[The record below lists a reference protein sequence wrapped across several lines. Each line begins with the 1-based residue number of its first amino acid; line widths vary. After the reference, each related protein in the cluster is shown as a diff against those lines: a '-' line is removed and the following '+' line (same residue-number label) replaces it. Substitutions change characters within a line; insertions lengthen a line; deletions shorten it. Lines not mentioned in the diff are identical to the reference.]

1 MSVFPARA
9 RLGVLA
15 IGVSAGLVVAGLA
28 PTATAVPTPAPEPT
42 AAPGRYIVTLAQN
55 PVATYDGS
63 LPGLAATKPEQG
75 RKVSTTSRAARAYQT
90 YLAKEQTRVAARVGA
105 KPARRY
111 AVSLNAFTASLTTG
125 QARALQRNSDV
136 VSVTKDTFRVA
147 TNDRNSTDYLH
158 LSGKNGLWSQLGGKS
173 KAGRGVVV
181 GVLDTGIWP
190 ESKSFAG
197 APLGKT
203 APGPKDKYLPYRSGG
218 KITMTKSDGST
229 FTGTC
234 ETGEQWT
241 AKLCNTKLVGARYF
255 GKTFLSQNPDTDE
268 TDFISPRDGG
278 GHGSHTASTAAG
290 NAGVAATVDN
300 RDFGKIS
307 GVAPAAKIAAYK
319 VLWEGKTTSGGYTSD
334 IIAGIDAAVSD
345 GVDVINYSIGSSSE
359 SPADDPTSLA
369 FLSAASAGIFVSA
382 SAGNSGPGAGT
393 LDNTG
398 PWVTTVAASTI
409 APYEGTVQLGN
420 GASYLGVTTTVTGP
434 VGPRPLVEGAAV
446 KTAAATVADAAICSP
461 KTLDPAKV
469 SGKIVVCDRGGVDR
483 VAKSDEVNRAG
494 GVGMVLANLT
504 DNSLD
509 ADSHVI
515 PTVIVN
521 PPASQAIKTYAATPG
536 ATATLRKG
544 NLTATTI
551 PYPQIAGFSSRGP
564 SAATKGDVLK
574 PDIAAPG
581 VAILAAVAP
590 PSNKGRNFDF
600 YSGTSMAA
608 PHIAG
613 VAALYYGV
621 RPHWSP
627 MKVKSAM
634 MTTARNTK
642 TNAGK
647 AATDPYA
654 QGAGEVRPRQ
664 AFNPGLVYPSGDRDW
679 LAYLEGLGIETGTG
693 VKAKDPSDYNT
704 PSIAIGELLGSQ
716 TVTRR
721 VTAVKP
727 GLYRALISVPGFRT
741 KVSPSIL
748 SFTSKGET
756 KTFKVTF
763 TRTSAPFGKPATGF
777 LRWKGRGVTV
787 RSPIAVTPQ
796 VVSAPQT
803 VTGIGAYGAITY
815 SITPGVSGPF
825 PIKKFGLAS
834 GTAEDG
840 QVTAGEQKEYTTTVP
855 AGAKVAQFSV
865 RTPNTT
871 SDLDLAVYQ
880 VIDGQR
886 VLVGQSATGA
896 ANETVTLTA
905 PAAGEYIAQVAG
917 FANAAGTTTTP
928 FSFRA
933 AVVTTTSAE
942 GNFTVTPTNP
952 VAVVGRPIQIK
963 ASWSG
968 VDANTPYLGWI
979 EYPDGSGT
987 IVKIN

>member
-1 MSVFPARA
+1 MFG
-9 RLGVLA
+9 LT
-15 IGVSAGLVVAGLA
+15 AGLVLAGG
-28 PTATAVPTPAPEPT
+28 TPAAAAPVPPLPEPT
-42 AAPGRYIVTLAQN
+42 ATPGRYIVTLAQK
-55 PVATYDGS
+55 PIATYDGS
-63 LPGLAATKPEQG
+63 VPGLAATKPDDG
-75 RKVSTTSRAARAYQT
+75 RKVSTTSTAAREYES
-90 YLAKEQTRVAARVGA
+90 YLVKEQTQVAARVGA

-111 AVSLNAFTASLTTG
+111 AVALNAFTASLTTG
-125 QARALQRNSDV
+125 QVRALERSSDV
-136 VSVTKDTFRVA
+136 VSVTKDAFRVA
-147 TNDRNSTDYLH
+147 TDDKNSTDYLK
-158 LSGKNGLWSQLGGKS
+158 LSGANGLWSQLGGTS

-197 APLGKT
+197 ARLGSKPD
-203 APGPKDKYLPYRSGG
+203 AKDKYVPYRSGG
-218 KITMTKSDGST
+218 KITMQKSDGST

-234 ETGEQWT
+234 QTGEQWT
-241 AKLCNTKLVGARYF
+241 ASSCNTKLIGARYF

-319 VLWEGKTTSGGYTSD
+319 VLWEGKNTSGGYNSD
-334 IIAGIDAAVSD
+334 IVSGIDAAVSD

-359 SPADDPTSLA
+359 SPADDPVSLA

-420 GASYLGVTTTVTGP
+420 GASYLGVSTTVTSP
-434 VGPRPLVEGAAV
+434 VGPRPLVLAVAV
-446 KTAAATVADAAICSP
+446 KTTAAADAAAAICTP
-461 KTLDPAKV
+461 DTLDPAKV
-469 SGKIVVCDRGGVDR
+469 AGTIVVCDRGGVDR
-483 VAKSDEVNRAG
+483 VAKSDEVKRAG
-494 GVGMVLANLT
+494 GVGMVLTNLT
-504 DNSLD
+504 ENSLD
-509 ADSHVI
+509 ADSHMV

-521 PPASQAIKTYAATPG
+521 PPASPAIKAYAATAG
-536 ATATLRKG
+536 ATATLRRG
-544 NLTATTI
+544 NLTSTTI

-564 SAATKGDVLK
+564 SAASNGDLLK

-613 VAALYYGV
+613 VAALYFGV
-621 RPHWSP
+621 HPRWSP

-642 TNAGK
+642 TSTGK
-647 AATDPYA
+647 KLTDPYA
-654 QGAGEVRPRQ
+654 QGAGEVRPTK
-664 AFNPGLVYPSGDRDW
+664 AFNPGLVYPSADRDW
-679 LAYLEGLGIETGTG
+679 LAYLEGLGIDTGTG

-704 PSIAIGELLGSQ
+704 PSIAVGELLGRQ

-727 GLYRALISVPGFRT
+727 GLYRALVSVPGVQAR
-741 KVSPSIL
+741 VSPSIL
-748 SFTSKGET
+748 NFSAKGET

-763 TRTSAPFGKPATGF
+763 TRTSASFGKAATGF
-777 LRWKGRGVTV
+777 LRWKGQGVTV
-787 RSPIAVTPQ
+787 RSPIAVTPK
-796 VVSAPQT
+796 VVSAPDT
-803 VTGIGAYGAITY
+803 VTGTGTAGTISYQV
-815 SITPGVSGPF
+815 TPGVAGPF
-825 PIKKFGLAS
+825 PITKFGLAS
-834 GTAEDG
+834 GTAENGDVAAG
-840 QVTAGEQKEYTTTVP
+840 QEKQYTTTVP
-855 AGAKVAQFSV
+855 AGAKVAQFSI

-880 VIDGQR
+880 VVDGAP
-886 VLVGQSATGA
+886 VLVGQSASGS
-896 ANETVTLTA
+896 ANETVTLPA
-905 PAAGEYIAQVAG
+905 PAAGTYIAQVSG
-917 FANAAGTTTTP
+917 FANAPGTTSTP
-928 FSFRA
+928 FTYRA
-933 AVVTTTSAE
+933 ATVTTTSAE

-952 VAVVGRPIQIK
+952 VAVIGRPITVK

-968 VDANTPYLGWI
+968 VEANTPYLGWI
-979 EYPDGSGT
+979 EYRDGSGT
-987 IVKIN
+987 IVKVN